1 MIYIRNNNEVEKI
14 SKASQIVRDTL
25 FMIEDNVK
33 PGISTLEL
41 HKLAEEY
48 ICSFDATPGFKGLY
62 GYPAT
67 LCISIDDEVVHGIP
81 SDKILN
87 EGSIVSIDV
96 GAIYDG
102 YYGDHAKTFP
112 VGNISTSKQKLLD
125 VTKKCLET
133 GINEAR
139 PGNTIGDIG
148 NAIQN
153 YAEANGFGVVRELVG
168 HGIGEKLHEEPQIPN
183 FGKKGSGPTIES
195 GMCFAIEPMINLGS
209 EDVYTK
215 QDGWTV
221 CTKDK
226 QPSAHFEHTI
236 TITNDGPRILTI

>member
-33 PGISTLEL
+33 PGVSTLKL
-41 HKLAEEY
+41 DKLAEEY

-112 VGNISTSKQKLLD
+112 VGNISNSKQKLLD

-139 PGNTIGDIG
+139 PGNTIGHIG

-183 FGKKGSGPTIES
+183 FGQKGSGPTIES

-215 QDGWTV
+215 PDGWTV

-236 TITNDGPRILTI
+236 TITDDGPRILTI